1 MDLGTKAGT
10 QIQNFE
16 SSVVEAVLS
25 PSSNTQGFSRR
36 VRRILPTVKNV
47 KNTLAQIQKLLD
59 SREYS
64 TRKFFFKFVETLG
77 LRVAMN
83 STALFY
89 LLNQIKSSIG
99 LISEMKNSCMAGNLQ
114 IGSLCVI
121 RRKNISYANQ
131 LSCNAL

>member
-47 KNTLAQIQKLLD
+47 KNTLAQIQQLLD

-64 TRKFFFKFVETLG
+64 TRKFSTKLVETLG
-77 LRVAMN
+77 PRVAMKSN
-83 STALFY
+83 ELFY
-89 LLNQIKSSIG
+89 LLNQIKNSAG
-99 LISEMKNSCMAGNLQ
+99 LISEMKNFCMAGNLQ

-121 RRKNISYANQ
+121 RSKNISYANQ
-131 LSCNAL
+131 LNCNAL